1 LYFITFERIKNIIKK
16 NYLVLLGLGETKTKL
31 LGSDTLL
38 TLSKSKTSG
47 TELLVTLDS
56 LLLLL
61 GEGGIS
67 TDSLVGVLVDLLEL
81 ISSDALLL
89 VAAELTVISLR
100 ILLKKL
106 LHVVSDVTTEDVL
119 AENLSVEL
127 LLLIAPTDEA
137 TLAVRDVETTIKST
151 LHSSEHT
158 AASGGTVETD
168 IEKGLEGTTLVELL
182 DGAEGSTSSL
192 LNTRIE
198 LIHAELLVK
207 TTSNKKTSGVG
218 SSVVGETKLDAIA
231 RKLVGVSSSHD
242 VITVDAREDDLADA
256 VAVGETN
263 DKTVLGGVV
272 LVLVLDH
279 KTKTLIVISLALT
292 ATTVLGLE
300 TLEVSLVLENLLER
314 HCLYTLEN

>member
-31 LGSDTLL
+31 LGSNTLL

-67 TDSLVGVLVDLLEL
+67 TDGLVGVLVDLLEL
-81 ISSDALLL
+81 VSSDALLL

-119 AENLSVEL
+119 AKNLSVEL
-127 LLLIAPTDEA
+127 LLLIAPANEA

-231 RKLVGVSSSHD
+231 RKLVRVSGSHD
-242 VITVDAREDDLADA
+242 VITIDAREDDLADDIT
-256 VAVGETN
+256 VGETN

-272 LVLVLDH
+272 LVLVLNH
-279 KTKTLIVISLALT
+279 KTKTLIVISLTLT
-292 ATTVLGLE
+292 TTTVLSLE
-300 TLEVSLVLENLLER
+300 TLEISLVLDNLLER
-314 HCLYTLEN
+314 HF